1 LKKIALEEHFN
12 APVFSD
18 KLPDL
23 FNPDVLREIE
33 ERLPEFNEIR
43 LKTMD
48 AGGIDITV
56 LSQTSPG
63 VHQLTNTLEAI
74 DASQSCNNF
83 LAEQI
88 RQNPTRYRGFAC
100 VPLLDPRAAALE
112 VERCVKELG
121 FLGALVNGHTDGHY
135 LDAPEFDIF
144 WAMLE
149 ELNVPLYLHPGAPY
163 VLPHVFEGQPALD
176 GALWSWTCE
185 TASHALRLIFGG
197 VFDRHPSAKLILGH
211 MGETLP
217 FDLWR
222 LDSRAEILPD
232 TRRPARPP
240 SEVIREH
247 LWITTS
253 GVCSDAALK
262 CSLQELGE
270 DRVMFSIDYPYES
283 SELAC
288 EWIEGA
294 SIEEDTRVKVCW
306 RNAMELLRITP

>member
-1 LKKIALEEHFN
+1 MKKIALEEHFN
-12 APVFSD
+12 TPVFSD
-18 KLPDL
+18 KLPDP

-33 ERLPEFNEIR
+33 ERLPEFSDAR
-43 LKTMD
+43 LKAMD
-48 AGGIDITV
+48 TGGVDITV

-63 VHQLTNTLEAI
+63 VHQLSNTLEAI
-74 DASQSCNNF
+74 EASQSCNNF

-100 VPLLDPRAAALE
+100 VPLLDPNAAALE
-112 VERCVKELG
+112 LERCVKELG
-121 FLGALVNGHTDGHY
+121 FLGALVNGHTHGRY

-149 ELNVPLYLHPGAPY
+149 KLDVPLYLHPGAPY

-176 GALWSWTCE
+176 GAVWSWTCE

-222 LDSRAEILPD
+222 LDSRAEILPES
-232 TRRPARPP
+232 RRPARRP

-288 EWIEGA
+288 QWIEGA
-294 SIEEDTRVKVCW
+294 SIEEDTRAKVCW
-306 RNAMELLRITP
+306 RNAMELLKITL